1 MSSSRFNRR
10 QFVKTAALG
19 AAASTALP
27 GAVPRPVAIVIDPA
41 DPVAS
46 APPCRWAAAE
56 LSDALAFRGVQ
67 ARIVDRVAQAAPA
80 DLCIVASGN
89 QQGRAPSAPEALAL
103 GPAKI
108 GGRDVLLAAGHDSR
122 GLVYGPLHPP
132 DRLPSS
138 APPPA
143 STPPPTPPPPS
154 PSPRQWRNP
163 LPTSSAA
170 SPASSPATLKTSPG

>member
-56 LSDALAFRGVQ
+56 LADAIAFRGVS
-67 ARIVDRVAQAAPA
+67 ARIVDRVAQAAAA

-89 QQGRAPSAPEALAL
+89 QQGRAPSAPQ
-103 GPAKI
+103 
-108 GGRDVLLAAGHDSR
+108 
-122 GLVYGPLHPP
+122 
-132 DRLPSS
+132 
-138 APPPA
+138 APPPG
-143 STPPPTPPPPS
+143 
-154 PSPRQWRNP
+154 
-163 LPTSSAA
+163 
-170 SPASSPATLKTSPG
+170 PAQTRRRDAL

>member
-10 QFVKTAALG
+10 QFFKTAALG
-19 AAASTALP
+19 ATASTGLP
-27 GAVPRPVAIVIDPA
+27 GAVPRPVAIVLDPA
-41 DPVAS
+41 DPVAA

-122 GLVYGPLHPP
+122 GLVYAVLDLADRVQYSADRGDPAGAPAPLSHA
-132 DRLPSS
+132 R
-138 APPPA
+138 
-143 STPPPTPPPPS
+143 
-154 PSPRQWRNP
+154 
-163 LPTSSAA
+163 
-170 SPASSPATLKTSPG
+170 G